1 MEITTKDVNDVKV
14 VQFQGHLDSNTSQE
28 AEKFLNDLL
37 DQQEKKILVD
47 FEKLDYISSA
57 GLRVLLSTT
66 KQLKTYD
73 GTLRLCNL
81 NETVQEIFDM
91 SGFST
96 ILQVYKTE
104 PQALEEF

>member
-1 MEITTKDVNDVKV
+1 MEITTKDVNEVKV

-28 AEKFLNDLL
+28 AEGYLKDLL
-37 DQQEKKILVD
+37 DQQAKKILVD

-57 GLRVLLSTT
+57 GLRVLLCTA
-66 KQLKTYD
+66 KQLKTYE
-73 GTLRLCNL
+73 GQLRLCRL

-96 ILQVYKTE
+96 ILQVFETE
-104 PQALEEF
+104 SQALEGF

>member
-1 MEITTKDVNDVKV
+1 MEITTKDANEVKI

-57 GLRVLLSTT
+57 GLRVLLSTA
-66 KQLKTYD
+66 KQLKTCD
-73 GTLRLCNL
+73 GALRLCNL

-96 ILQVYKTE
+96 ILQVFKTE

>member
-1 MEITTKDVNDVKV
+1 MEITTKDINEIKV
-14 VQFQGHLDSNTSQE
+14 IQFQGHLDSNTSQE

-37 DQQEKKILVD
+37 GQQAKKILVN

-57 GLRVLLSTT
+57 GLRVLLSTS
-66 KQLKTYD
+66 KQLKIVD
-73 GTLRLCNL
+73 GKLRLCNL

-96 ILQVYKTE
+96 ILEVFKTE
-104 PQALEEF
+104 PQALEGF